1 MSLDVKKFYKDML
14 LHIGYIEGSIE
25 RINTRQGDSDK
36 ALIEAMQILADKVD
50 ALGKAQ
56 VQCMEHLKSIAD
68 GIQTMNDKYN
78 KPSAYIRK

>member
-1 MSLDVKKFYKDML
+1 ML

-25 RINTRQGDSDK
+25 RINTRQRDSDK
-36 ALIEAMQILADKVD
+36 TLIEAMQRLADKVD
-50 ALGKAQ
+50 DLGKAQ

-68 GIQTMNDKYN
+68 GIQVMNDKYN